1 VNILLVDDEP
11 PVRRSMA
18 RAIARAFGDR
28 HRVDEAED
36 GEEALDMLER
46 RPYDL
51 VVTDIRMPA
60 VDGMTL
66 SKTIAERYPDTI
78 VVLLTGYADF
88 QYAREAIRLHVYDY
102 LLKPV
107 SVDILCEL
115 VEKIDREKAERRR
128 RAEIERLRLNDLL
141 EKRVRDLFYELPIP
155 YCDTALFPP
164 FKTIAVLAFA
174 LPADAR
180 KDRFVRF
187 AARNIVADV
196 LSAWGT
202 PVVVAEDLRLIAV
215 LFVSGETVPPPE
227 QMAAEAVRALKA
239 YQRIDAGATAVG
251 MVERL
256 EDIRDAVR
264 RCLEQLGDRHDPP
277 EAALPDDAV
286 HRLVRQAQA
295 IIRAEYASD
304 LTLTQLAERLYV
316 HPNYLSTLFR
326 RETGVTFSQYLTQVR
341 IENAK
346 KLLRETELKIYQICD
361 RVGYTDQAHF
371 SRVFKAMTGL
381 SPYEYRE
388 QHAHSHTAC
397 DEPSDSAAGRK
408 TDTPD
413 KQPPDAHS

>member
-1 VNILLVDDEP
+1 
-11 PVRRSMA
+11 
-18 RAIARAFGDR
+18 
-28 HRVDEAED
+28 
-36 GEEALDMLER
+36 
-46 RPYDL
+46 
-51 VVTDIRMPA
+51 MPA
-60 VDGMTL
+60 VDGMAL
-66 SKTIAERYPDTI
+66 SRAIAERYPDTI

-107 SVDILCEL
+107 SVDVLCEL
-115 VEKIDREKAERRR
+115 VQKIERETAERRR
-128 RAEIERLRLNDLL
+128 RTEIERLRLNDLL
-141 EKRVRDLFYELPIP
+141 EKRVRDLFYELPVP

-180 KDRFVRF
+180 EDGFVRF

-202 PVVVAEDLRLIAV
+202 PVVVAEDLQLIAV
-215 LFVSGETVPPPE
+215 LFISNATVPPPE
-227 QMAAEAVRALKA
+227 QMAAEAARALKA
-239 YQRIDAGATAVG
+239 YQCIDAGATAGLTVA
-251 MVERL
+251 RL
-256 EDIRDAVR
+256 EDVCEAVR

-304 LTLTQLAERLYV
+304 LTLAQLAERLYV

-381 SPYEYRE
+381 TPYEYRE
-388 QHAHSHTAC
+388 QNASFSIERG
-397 DEPSDSAAGRK
+397 DISDPAA
-408 TDTPD
+408 D
-413 KQPPDAHS
+413 S